1 MMDGSRNVTFVLG
14 GMTFEYDEEKNKTNI
29 KKHGISFRSAARV
42 FFDYDR
48 IEMVDDDN
56 SQTEKRYDTIG
67 DTSAGNLVVG
77 STVIGNINR
86 SEKTVNDILF
96 VVYTERERIQD
107 NGTVVEVTRLISA
120 RMATSFERGLYYG
133 KYN

>member
-1 MMDGSRNVTFVLG
+1 MMADSRTITFVLG

-29 KKHGISFRSAARV
+29 KKHGISFQSAARV

-48 IEMVDDDN
+48 IEMVDEDN
-56 SQTEKRYDTIG
+56 SHIEERYDTIG
-67 DTSAGNLVVG
+67 DTSAGNLIVG
-77 STVIGNINR
+77 STVIGNVSQSDR
-86 SEKTVNDILF
+86 PVNDILF
-96 VVYTERERIQD
+96 VVYTERERIQS